1 MQALLSILAL
11 IGAAI
16 CLYITVKCFMLHSDI
31 EEFHATCSRYLDE
44 IQEVNKELDEA
55 EINLRALNR
64 TIELTNKSAS
74 KINAFLDK
82 FAF

>member
-55 EINLRALNR
+55 EINLRTLNR
-64 TIELTNKSAS
+64 TIELTNKIAS
-74 KINAFLDK
+74 KINAFFDK
-82 FAF
+82 YAF

>member
-55 EINLRALNR
+55 EISLRALNR
-64 TIELTNKSAS
+64 TIELTNKIAS

>member
-1 MQALLSILAL
+1 MQVLLSILAL
-11 IGAAI
+11 LGAVI

-31 EEFHATCSRYLDE
+31 ETFHASCSRYLDE

-55 EINLRALNR
+55 EMNLQTLNR
-64 TIELTNKSAS
+64 TIELTNRIAS

>member
-55 EINLRALNR
+55 EINMRTLNR
-64 TIELTNKSAS
+64 TIELTNKIAS

>member
-31 EEFHATCSRYLDE
+31 EEFHA
-44 IQEVNKELDEA
+44 
-55 EINLRALNR
+55 RALNR
-64 TIELTNKSAS
+64 TIELTNKIAS

>member
-64 TIELTNKSAS
+64 SIELTNKIAS

>member
-44 IQEVNKELDEA
+44 SI
-55 EINLRALNR
+55 
-64 TIELTNKSAS
+64 KSHY
-74 KINAFLDK
+74 
-82 FAF
+82 

>member
-31 EEFHATCSRYLDE
+31 EEFHASCLRYLDE

-55 EINLRALNR
+55 EINLRTLNR
-64 TIELTNKSAS
+64 TIELTNKIAS

>member
-44 IQEVNKELDEA
+44 IQKVNKELDEA

-64 TIELTNKSAS
+64 TIELTNKIAS

>member
-55 EINLRALNR
+55 EINMRTLNR
-64 TIELTNKSAS
+64 TIELTNKIAS

-82 FAF
+82 YAF